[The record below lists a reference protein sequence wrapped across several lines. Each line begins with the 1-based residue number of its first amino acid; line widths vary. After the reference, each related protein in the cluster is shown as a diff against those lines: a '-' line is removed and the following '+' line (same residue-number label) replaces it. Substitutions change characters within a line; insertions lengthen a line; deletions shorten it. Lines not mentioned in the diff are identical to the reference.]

1 MGGERRKQK
10 AQGGWISIFNRHN
23 NYKLKLGLKNTMFF
37 KKKPKPFEGLS
48 VTTRGFDENKFFN
61 VRKESD
67 LYNLSPG
74 DTIRICVDYYD
85 NCLDPKYLE
94 INHLIFF
101 KHRLGRDYFLA
112 NYQKGLV
119 EYSGKRKNIKVMEKS
134 GFGHF
139 ILLDKKEKKQ
149 ET

>member
-1 MGGERRKQK
+1 
-10 AQGGWISIFNRHN
+10 
-23 NYKLKLGLKNTMFF
+23 MFF
-37 KKKPKPFEGLS
+37 KRKQKPFEGLS
-48 VTTRGFDENKFFN
+48 VTTMGFDENKFFN

-74 DTIRICVDYYD
+74 DTVSICVDYHD
-85 NCLDPKYLE
+85 DCLDPKYLE

-119 EYSGKRKNIKVMEKS
+119 EYSGKRKNIKVIEKF

-139 ILLDKKEKKQ
+139 ILLDKKDKKIRDIKKDSK
-149 ET
+149 EFYKRWGLINGLWEFTEPTGWY